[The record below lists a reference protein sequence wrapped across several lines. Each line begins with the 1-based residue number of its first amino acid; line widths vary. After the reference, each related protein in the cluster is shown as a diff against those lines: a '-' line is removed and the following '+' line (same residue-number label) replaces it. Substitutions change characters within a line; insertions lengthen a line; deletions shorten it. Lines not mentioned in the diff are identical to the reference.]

1 MVDELEELKKKRMEE
16 LKKKMEYPDKPIT
29 VDDRTLPQIIQKY
42 PKVVVDCWATWCMPC
57 KMIEPAI
64 EELAQEHQ
72 GEIVYGKLNIDQN
85 RQTAQKY
92 RIMSIPALLVFKNGQ
107 QIDTIIG
114 AMPKPQLQQKI
125 QEKL

>member
-16 LKKKMEYPDKPIT
+16 LQKKMEYPNKPIT
-29 VDDRTLPQIIQKY
+29 VDDATLTEVIQKY
-42 PKVVVDCWATWCMPC
+42 PKVVVDCWAAWCMPC

-72 GEIVYGKLNIDQN
+72 GQIVYCKLNIDQN

-92 RIMSIPALLVFKNGQ
+92 QIMSIPALLVFKNGQ
-107 QIDTIIG
+107 QTDTIVG
-114 AMPKPQLQQKI
+114 AMPKPMLQQKI
-125 QEKL
+125 AEKL